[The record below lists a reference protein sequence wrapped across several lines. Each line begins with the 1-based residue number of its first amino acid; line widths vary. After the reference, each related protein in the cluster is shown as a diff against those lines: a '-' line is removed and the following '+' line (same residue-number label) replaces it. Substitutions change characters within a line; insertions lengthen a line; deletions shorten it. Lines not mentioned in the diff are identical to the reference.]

1 MNKKKFMALFLAIVC
16 VFSMTACGD
25 SGKKSAEPSVN
36 NDLSAESEQKTPED
50 ENGDI
55 DIMTPGDGRET
66 NADQNVET
74 PDTQTPALTQKPEE
88 KKPEPEKKPE
98 QTPAQANTSK
108 PAEQKPAQT
117 QKPAEQSK
125 PADAKSTAQGF
136 VGKSASSLKAAIGS
150 PNSSSYSP
158 SCMGEGEDGELSYNG
173 FTVYTYRENG
183 SERVTE
189 VV

>member
-1 MNKKKFMALFLAIVC
+1 MNKKKFMALFLTAVC

-25 SGKKSAEPSVN
+25 SGKQSEPSVN
-36 NDLSAESEQKTPED
+36 NDLSVESEQKAPED

-55 DIMTPGDGRET
+55 DIMTPGEGKET
-66 NADQNVET
+66 NTEQNVQT
-74 PDTQTPALTQKPEE
+74 PDAQDQDQTQKPQE
-88 KKPEPEKKPE
+88 KNPEPEKKPAE
-98 QTPAQANTSK
+98 QKPAETQK

-117 QKPAEQSK
+117 QKPAEQK
-125 PADAKSTAQGF
+125 PADLKATAKSF
-136 VGKSASSLKAAIGS
+136 EGKSVSSLKAAVGS

-183 SERVTE
+183 SEKVME